1 MIEKDKA
8 KGNFDIAE
16 RHKMTKYLKGK
27 NRMSSDI
34 ILNLKRISIGQPNSY
49 SSSSCGGPTSFY
61 FDCETKHGYMEDP
74 DMGGEITVLDVE
86 KQKDCYVLKV
96 KFKRVDYD

>member
-1 MIEKDKA
+1 
-8 KGNFDIAE
+8 
-16 RHKMTKYLKGK
+16 MTKYLKGK

-34 ILNLKRISIGQPNSY
+34 ILNLRRISIGWQDSK
-49 SSSSCGGPTSFY
+49 SSSSCSGPASFY
-61 FDCETKHGYMEDP
+61 FDCETKHGYVEDP

-96 KFKRVDYD
+96 KFKREDYD